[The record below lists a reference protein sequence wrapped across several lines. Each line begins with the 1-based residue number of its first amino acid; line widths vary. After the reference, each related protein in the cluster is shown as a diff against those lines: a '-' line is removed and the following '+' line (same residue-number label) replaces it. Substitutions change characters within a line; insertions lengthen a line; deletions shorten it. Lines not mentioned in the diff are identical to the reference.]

1 MKKAALKAA
10 EQLSRSALKSLQLIA
25 ALKRGFIVKKF
36 LTVLIMSLLVASTVN
51 AEIKTYEGVGEYLM
65 SDFETFDVAQQRAKQ
80 RAEQSACE
88 QAGVYVES
96 RTEVI
101 GAQVK
106 RDEILTMTS
115 GILKIVDV
123 KFKREF
129 VDDNTTR
136 IRATVKANIDSD
148 DINKWLAKDNG
159 ERASLV
165 EQNEQLRRANA
176 EQDKQI
182 AALKQQLADVKTQQ
196 YQAPITQNFVTE
208 DKVFLSNKKYELA
221 LTFLEKGDYRN
232 AEVFFGDAIELNPNN
247 ALAYG
252 ARGTMNYNI
261 EDYKK
266 AIADFNRAA
275 QLDPN
280 WIQMYLLIGYSYYS
294 LNNYPMA
301 IANLSKVIHMAT
313 NFSFDKKYV
322 LTGNKLM
329 ATACYYRGIM
339 YQAIG
344 DHERARADFAKA
356 RRFGYNG

>member
-1 MKKAALKAA
+1 MKK
-10 EQLSRSALKSLQLIA
+10 
-25 ALKRGFIVKKF
+25 FF
-36 LTVLIMSLLVASTVN
+36 TVLIMSLLVASTVN

-96 RTEVI
+96 RTEVV
-101 GAQVK
+101 GAQVAK
-106 RDEILTMTS
+106 DEILTMTS

-136 IRATVKANIDSD
+136 IRAIVKANIDSD

-182 AALKQQLADVKTQQ
+182 AALKQQLADAKTQQ
-196 YQAPITQNFVTE
+196 DKAQITQNFAAEDKIFRSNTQQDRVQITQNFVTK
-208 DKVFLSNKKYELA
+208 DKISLSNKKYELA
-221 LTFLEKGDYRN
+221 LTFLEKGDSRN

-261 EDYKK
+261 KDYKK
-266 AIADFNRAA
+266 AIADFNRAV

-280 WIQMYLLIGYSYYS
+280 WIQMYLLIGYSYYG

-301 IANLSKVIHMAT
+301 IANLSKVIHNAK
-313 NFSFDKKYV
+313 NFSTDKKYG
-322 LTGNKLM
+322 LTGHQLT
-329 ATACYYRGIM
+329 ATAYYNRGIM
-339 YQAIG
+339 YKAIG
-344 DHERARADFAKA
+344 DYERAQADFDRA
-356 RRFGYNG
+356 RRLGYNG

>member
-1 MKKAALKAA
+1 MKNFLAVLMI
-10 EQLSRSALKSLQLIA
+10 SLLIA
-25 ALKRGFIVKKF
+25 
-36 LTVLIMSLLVASTVN
+36 STGN

-96 RTEVI
+96 RTEVV
-101 GAQVK
+101 GAQVAK
-106 RDEILTMTS
+106 DEILTMTS

-123 KFKREF
+123 KFKREI

-159 ERASLV
+159 KRASLV

-182 AALKQQLADVKTQQ
+182 TALKQQLANVKTQQ
-196 YQAPITQNFVTE
+196 DSNHITQKFVAE
-208 DKVFLSNKKYELA
+208 DNIFLSNKKYELA
-221 LTFLEKGDYRN
+221 LTFLKKGDYRN

-261 EDYKK
+261 KDYRK

-301 IANLSKVIHMAT
+301 IANLSKVIHMAA

-322 LTGNKLM
+322 LTGNQLI
-329 ATACYYRGIM
+329 ATAHYYRGVI

-344 DHERARADFAKA
+344 DHERAQADFNRA